1 MAMRVLLILH
11 RYLGVV
17 VGLVMTLWCLSGFVM
32 MYQGYPDLTEA
43 ERLRALPRLAGAAWA
58 VDRLPVAPATRIEG
72 FRIEAVGD
80 RPVLRLRAVN
90 EAPADY
96 DLLTGERLAVTPR
109 LARAAA
115 DAYGRGLGLGAPAA
129 FERIEVDQW
138 SVGAGANR
146 HQPLYRAKFD
156 DAAVTWI
163 YVSGRTGEVLQD
175 ASQRERVLGWLG
187 AVPHWLYP
195 TLLRQNAEA
204 WSQAVVWSSILGLFL
219 TLTGIYVGVARFRR
233 YKSGRWSPYRGLF
246 SWHHYVG
253 LAFGLLTLTW
263 VFSGL
268 LTMGPWDVLG
278 RPPAVSRTDLAGD
291 APWAEVAPAI
301 GRMQA
306 TAAGAEAVEIQSAFL
321 AGEVYAVVAT
331 ARGAKTRLDAA
342 GRPRRLG
349 EAEVAAG
356 LARLGEPRALK
367 LINEEDAYYYA
378 HKGEVPLPVYR
389 AEAAGGAMIY
399 VDAVTGSAVRII
411 GADQKTRRWLEN
423 GLHSFDFAPIRAR
436 PVWDLIVLPLL
447 AGVTLVCATGAWMA
461 VRRVRRDLSGL
472 RLLRRSNARP

>member
-1 MAMRVLLILH
+1 MRVLLILH

-17 VGLVMTLWCLSGFVM
+17 VGLVMTLWCLSGFMM
-32 MYQGYPDLTEA
+32 MYQGYPDLTQA
-43 ERLRALPRLAGAAWA
+43 ERLRGLPPLGSGAWA
-58 VDRLPVAPATRIEG
+58 MDRLPVAPATRIEG
-72 FRIEAVGD
+72 FRIETVGE
-80 RPVLRLRAVN
+80 RPVLRLRAMN

-96 DLLTGERLAVTPR
+96 DLLTGERLAVTPA

-115 DAYGRGLGLGAPAA
+115 EAYGRNLGLGAPAA

-146 HQPLYRAKFD
+146 HQPLYRARFD
-156 DAAVTWI
+156 DPAATWI

-175 ASQRERVLGWLG
+175 ASRRERALGWLG

-195 TLLRQNAEA
+195 TLLRQNGEA
-204 WSQAVVWSSILGLFL
+204 WTQVVVWSAILGLFL
-219 TLTGIYVGVARFRR
+219 TLTGIYVGVARFRP
-233 YKSGRWSPYRGLF
+233 YSSGRWSPYRGLF

-278 RPPAVSRTDLAGD
+278 RPPSASRADYAGAAGWSD
-291 APWAEVAPAI
+291 VGPAI

-306 TAAGAEAVEIQSAFL
+306 TAAGAKAVEIQSAML
-321 AGEVYAVVAT
+321 AGDVFAVAAT
-331 ARGAKTRLDAA
+331 AGGAQTRLDAS

-356 LARLGEPRALK
+356 LARLGEVRSVR
-367 LINEEDAYYYA
+367 LIEEEDAYYYA
-378 HKGEVPLPVYR
+378 RRGEVAPPAYR
-389 AEAAGGAMIY
+389 ADLAGGEIVY
-399 VDAVTGSAVRII
+399 IDAVTGSAARIV
-411 GADQKTRRWLEN
+411 GADQKTRRWLES
-423 GLHSFDFAPIRAR
+423 GLHSFDFGPIRAR
-436 PVWDLIVLPLL
+436 PVWDLVVLPLL
-447 AGVTLVCATGAWMA
+447 AGVTAVCATGAWMA

-472 RLLRRSNARP
+472 RLFRRA